1 MRIFLTIKVESGYTT
16 EVFSKLKQK
25 KEVSLICLIDRGEF
39 DIIAI
44 VDVKDFQQY
53 HALMKKKISTLRHL
67 EDYTSF
73 ISLDV

>member
-1 MRIFLTIKVESGYTT
+1 
-16 EVFSKLKQK
+16 
-25 KEVSLICLIDRGEF
+25 LIDRGEF